1 MNELKVF
8 ENEEFGRVRT
18 LTLDGE
24 MFFVGKDV
32 AEILEYRNGSR
43 DINRH
48 VDEEDR
54 KKAMIHDGNQERETI
69 IINESGMYSLIL
81 SSKLH
86 NAKRF
91 KKWITSDVIP
101 SIRKNGGYIAGQTE
115 MTPEQLMSKALVLAQ
130 NILKE
135 RDEKIRLQNEEIIEQ
150 TKLIETMQ
158 PKVNYVDEIL
168 KSKNTVLVTQI
179 AQDYGM
185 SAATFNKKLHTL
197 GIQRKVGDQWI
208 LYTSH
213 QGNGYVHSVTIPYK
227 RHDGSEGARMQTE
240 WTQKGRLFLY
250 ELLKEN
256 GILPQIER

>member
-18 LTLDGE
+18 TIVNGE
-24 MFFVGKDV
+24 PFFVGKDV
-32 AEILEYRNGSR
+32 ALALGYSDPSSAIAKK
-43 DINRH
+43 
-48 VDEEDR
+48 VDKEDR
-54 KKAMIHDGNQERETI
+54 GIAKMATPSGHQNMTT
-69 IINESGMYSLIL
+69 INESGLYALIIG
-81 SSKLH
+81 SKLES
-86 NAKRF
+86 AKKF
-91 KKWITSDVIP
+91 KRWITSEVIP

-150 TKLIETMQ
+150 TRLIETMQ

-185 SAATFNKKLHTL
+185 SAATFNKKLHSL
-197 GIQRKVGDQWI
+197 GVQRKVGDQWI
-208 LYTSH
+208 LYADH
-213 QGNGYVHSVTIPYK
+213 QGNGYVHSVTIPY
-227 RHDGSEGARMQTE
+227 RRNDGSEGARMQTE

-250 ELLKEN
+250 ELLKKN
-256 GILPQIER
+256 DILPQIER